1 MTTPVADRPR
11 VGRPRVGRWILAG
24 VALLVLVVS
33 FVLLGRWQWERT
45 QDILAAERA
54 ALAEPVDVRA
64 VVGPDDLPNE
74 AIGRSVTVTGTYDP
88 ALTAIVTGRAL
99 DGQSGDWVVSGLPQS
114 DGSVVAVV
122 RGWVPDGASA
132 ALPAGPVT
140 VTGVLHPDERFFADA
155 AAAPGTV
162 VAIASDRLTEQ
173 WGVPVAPGF
182 VMLTGQE
189 PGRPGD
195 PAPVPPTVQTA
206 DVPFPWQNFAYAFQ
220 WWIFALFAIAVFTRW
235 IWLDARAQR
244 AGYGGGS

>member
-1 MTTPVADRPR
+1 MTTPVADRA
-11 VGRPRVGRWILAG
+11 RVGRWLLAG
-24 VALLVLVVS
+24 VALVVLVVS

-54 ALAEPVDVRA
+54 ALAAPVDVRE
-64 VVGPDDLPNE
+64 VVGPGDLPNE
-74 AIGRSVTVTGTYDP
+74 AIGRAVTVTGTYDP

-99 DGQSGDWVVSGLPQS
+99 DGEPGDWIVSGLPQP

-122 RGWVPDGASA
+122 RGWVPDGTGA
-132 ALPAGPVT
+132 AVPAGEVT

-155 AAAPGTV
+155 APAPGTV
-162 VAIASDRLTEQ
+162 AAIASERLADV

-182 VMLTGQE
+182 VMLAAQE
-189 PGRPGD
+189 PARSGD

-220 WWIFALFAIAVFTRW
+220 WWIFALFAVAVFVRW
-235 IWLDARAQR
+235 IWLDARARR